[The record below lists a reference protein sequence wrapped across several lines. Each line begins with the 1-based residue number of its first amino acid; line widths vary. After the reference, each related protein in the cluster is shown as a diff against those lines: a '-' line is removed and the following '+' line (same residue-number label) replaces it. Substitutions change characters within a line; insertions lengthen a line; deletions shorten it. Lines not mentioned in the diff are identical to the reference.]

1 MPKTLK
7 PADGEHPTEDEL
19 QKIAEDLENDKD
31 KDKEEVDDENDDDEK
46 EKDDA
51 GDETGGEDDDSE
63 ESDGDEEENG
73 DDEKDDE
80 ASGDEKE
87 DDEQTDKKE
96 VVEEKDKKPV
106 KKLKDLTPEETR
118 QKLIDSSREAQ
129 ILYARNKQV
138 QDAIV
143 SANNI
148 PAPTDDEMRKEFNNW
163 DELDEFSKR
172 MARDNITNSRR
183 LSAVTAV
190 TQDFKNQDDWMEK
203 VDTFIDNPETI
214 TKTPELDGLE
224 DEFKKF
230 ASLPT
235 RRGGNFSDL
244 VGAFLYERET
254 VKKNTPKKKG
264 KMFPTGSGGV
274 KVDKKP
280 SKLSASDAAVLRKT
294 NYPKFVQMLKA
305 GKIDSAEL

>member
-1 MPKTLK
+1 MTKQTPS
-7 PADGEHPTEDEL
+7 GEIKSEDEL
-19 QKIAEDLENDKD
+19 KKIAEDLENDKD
-31 KDKEEVDDENDDDEK
+31 KDKEEVDDENDDEK

-51 GDETGGEDDDSE
+51 GDETGGEDDGDE
-63 ESDGDEEENG
+63 ESDDDEEKDG
-73 DDEKDDE
+73 DDEKDDDT
-80 ASGDEKE
+80 SGDEE
-87 DDEQTDKKE
+87 ENDDKKE
-96 VVEEKDKKPV
+96 VVDDKQKKET
-106 KKLKDLTPEETR
+106 KKLKDLSPEETR

-148 PAPTDDEMRKEFNNW
+148 PAPTDDEMRKEFGNW
-163 DELDEFSKR
+163 DSLDDFSKR

-190 TQDFKNQDDWMEK
+190 TQDFKDQDAWMDK
-203 VDTFIDNPETI
+203 VDAFVDNPETI

-230 ASLPT
+230 ATLPT
-235 RRGGNFSDL
+235 RRGSNFSDL
-244 VGAFLYERET
+244 VGAFLYERDT

-264 KMFPTGSGGV
+264 KMFPDGSGGV

-280 SKLSASDAAVLRKT
+280 SKMSASDAAVLRKT